1 MRIGSNVLPTK
12 EILAHRIQNIDTS
25 YCLGKE
31 PMETSVHLFF
41 KCLVVRAIWF
51 GCQWSIRAEHL
62 QVSTHDDILKLVL
75 DLPLSSQHQKT
86 LQEQCTLQL
95 ALTLESIWNLR
106 NQAMHNGETI
116 NLIETISRLE
126 HKVAEY
132 MPILHHTK
140 NLAQKEN

>member
-75 DLPLSSQHQKT
+75 DLPLPSQPSKNSSG
-86 LQEQCTLQL
+86 
-95 ALTLESIWNLR
+95 
-106 NQAMHNGETI
+106 AMHPSIGVNIGVY
-116 NLIETISRLE
+116 LE
-126 HKVAEY
+126 PEKPSY
-132 MPILHHTK
+132 
-140 NLAQKEN
+140 AQWRNYQSH

>member
-1 MRIGSNVLPTK
+1 MIISVK
-12 EILAHRIQNIDTS
+12 WIAEKVEQNILPDLS
-25 YCLGKE
+25 I
-31 PMETSVHLFF
+31 
-41 KCLVVRAIWF
+41 VR
-51 GCQWSIRAEHL
+51 
-62 QVSTHDDILKLVL
+62 VSTHEDILKLIL
-75 DLPLSSQHQKT
+75 DSPLPSQPSKT

-95 ALTLESIWNLR
+95 VLTLESIWNLR